1 MMFASNF
8 NFQQKHSTN
17 EPYSNVCRQPLTK
30 NLNPIEHHLLD
41 EEDFSDSYPDQECSH
56 QNEIEGKP
64 SYDVKE
70 SKDATLNEHQ
80 YEPLVVS
87 RKESCGCKEPA
98 KNADHES
105 SFIRVEDH
113 VVCQDNFIAGNLCHA
128 VNIACKPFTRRAAMQ
143 VPRKKF
149 TEFLGTTGKAL
160 SVLQANPHP
169 NVHPL
174 LSAIEPTNDTDG
186 VLLFPSLHID
196 LSNWP
201 TIKIPLQKKFEIA
214 VAAFE
219 AIAHCHKHNV
229 VLLDIEKQSFCW
241 TDEACTKLVLAGLGT
256 ARYVGQESS
265 KATKPEKLIRRLAFS
280 KDCKALGIT
289 LLRILGSRSVHAP
302 PVKLPQTIRK
312 ILRILIS
319 SSQDNLPDVASLV
332 TEFKSVLDQPV
343 SPPVVAIQAPA
354 NVIEAQDEQV
364 VPDVVRT
371 CRKRKSCMPLE
382 SSKRKM

>member
-1 MMFASNF
+1 MFASNF

-169 NVHPL
+169 VSKKYEENFKTIAHIFLFLFRTYIRFYQL
-174 LSAIEPTNDTDG
+174 LSQLMTQMVSCSFRVSTSICPTG
-186 VLLFPSLHID
+186 QLLKSLCKRNLKLLLQPLKPSLTVTSITWFSWISK
-196 LSNWP
+196 SNHSVG
-201 TIKIPLQKKFEIA
+201 LM
-214 VAAFE
+214 
-219 AIAHCHKHNV
+219 
-229 VLLDIEKQSFCW
+229 
-241 TDEACTKLVLAGLGT
+241 KL
-256 ARYVGQESS
+256 
-265 KATKPEKLIRRLAFS
+265 
-280 KDCKALGIT
+280 AL
-289 LLRILGSRSVHAP
+289 
-302 PVKLPQTIRK
+302 
-312 ILRILIS
+312 
-319 SSQDNLPDVASLV
+319 NW
-332 TEFKSVLDQPV
+332 
-343 SPPVVAIQAPA
+343 
-354 NVIEAQDEQV
+354 
-364 VPDVVRT
+364 
-371 CRKRKSCMPLE
+371 C
-382 SSKRKM
+382 